1 MGRMNWI
8 DLSEDTD
15 KWPAPVVFAVIIIWI
30 PYNVGHSSLTDKS
43 LSSHGGLCCN
53 E

>member
-15 KWPAPVVFAVIIIWI
+15 KWPAPVVAVIKIWI
-30 PYNVGHSSLTDKS
+30 PYNVGHSSLTDKP
-43 LSSHGGLCCN
+43 LSSQERLCCN